1 MRDFIRRTGGLLLA
15 LLGLALELLLVL
27 PALLA
32 VLLPG
37 TRLPFAP
44 APPVVAILAH
54 LAAALLAGLAFQGF
68 PLLTWR
74 RRADDP
80 ALAALAAVLAL
91 FLPVAGGAWAVVM
104 SLVRAPVEIAG
115 ERARRYRGLVD
126 VPLPLE
132 EQPRDARPEFVDRAR
147 RALEVRAF
155 SDFVSH
161 QSEPAV
167 VDVAFRSARL
177 LKRPVLYRVL
187 KRTLRSRSPEIRAY
201 AAAALSRME
210 DELDREL
217 HDADRALAARPGDP
231 LAQERL
237 AEARLAYLDV
247 GDLGDP
253 VRAFHLSEA
262 IRLFEACL
270 AAAPPEHR
278 ARLEERLA
286 RALLARG
293 EPARAAVLYR
303 RLVDR
308 EAPDVDTVEQ
318 AMRACLAAGDL
329 SALAAVL
336 DLARRRRPDV
346 PLIAH
351 HHRIWM
357 GV

>member
-1 MRDFIRRTGGLLLA
+1 MRDFIRRASGFLLA
-15 LLGLALELLLVL
+15 LLGLVIELVMVL

-32 VLLPG
+32 LVLPG
-37 TRLPFAP
+37 TRFPLGACPTA
-44 APPVVAILAH
+44 VAVLAH

-68 PLLTWR
+68 PLVTWR
-74 RRADDP
+74 RRPGDP
-80 ALAALAAVLAL
+80 ALGAIAATLAL
-91 FLPVAGGAWAVVM
+91 FVPVAGSLWAVAM
-104 SLVRAPVEIAG
+104 ALIRAPVEIAG

-155 SDFVSH
+155 PDFVSH
-161 QSEPAV
+161 QSEPGV

-187 KRTLRSRSPEIRAY
+187 RRTLRSKSPEIRAY

-210 DELDREL
+210 GELDQEL
-217 HDADRALAARPGDP
+217 HDADRALAAHPDDP
-231 LAQERL
+231 AAQERL

-270 AAAPPEHR
+270 SRAPREHR
-278 ARLEERLA
+278 PRLEERLA

-293 EPARAAVLYR
+293 DAERAAGIYR
-303 RLVDR
+303 RLIDT
-308 EAPDVDTVEQ
+308 EAPDVDTVEH

-329 SALAAVL
+329 RALAGVL
-336 DLARRRRPDV
+336 ELARRRRPEV

-357 GV
+357 GA